1 MKKKTLAGILLS
13 LGVLGFGV
21 LVGSETRGQA
31 GLSSSAQVAWV
42 TVRDPR
48 EQAFSIAVPKG
59 WRTYGGL
66 FRFGSVDARLVV
78 DMTSPDGN
86 TNIRVGDSTVP
97 PYTVPGPF
105 IRPGLHAAA
114 YASGSVFASKY
125 GQARFGSMCQGLRVT
140 QGQAVAPKYHSQG
153 GGLIRTTGGEAY
165 FTCTKDGA
173 AMAAYVY
180 AETTLVGPGGPGSNW
195 TVVSLGSVI
204 APAAEA
210 TAAGAMLQ
218 HAGESL
224 AINPAWMQMQTQL
237 NNQAIQQINA
247 STQATIAATNSEN
260 ARERGM
266 ISALQNDS
274 FNDVINGV
282 SLKVDPSTG
291 KQYEAPLGMGG
302 AQWVNG
308 SNVVV
313 ESAMSPGP
321 GFNRLQTV
329 NH

>member
-13 LGVLGFGV
+13 LGVLGFEV
-21 LVGSETRGQA
+21 LAGSETRGQVSV
-31 GLSSSAQVAWV
+31 SSSAPVSWV

-59 WRTYGGL
+59 WKIYGGL
-66 FRFGSVDARLVV
+66 FRFSSVDTRLVV
-78 DMTSPDGN
+78 DMTSPDGS

-105 IRPGLHAAA
+105 IRPAPHAAA

-125 GQARFGSMCQGLRVT
+125 GQARFGSMCQGLQVT
-140 QGQAVAPKYHSQG
+140 QSQAKAPKYHSEG

-165 FTCTKDGA
+165 FTCTKNGA
-173 AMAAYVY
+173 AMVAYVY

-195 TVVSLGSVI
+195 RVVSLGSVI
-204 APAAEA
+204 APAAEG

-237 NNQAIQQINA
+237 NSQAIQQINA
-247 STQATIAATNSEN
+247 STQATIAAADSEN

-291 KQYEAPLGMGG
+291 KQYEAPLGTGG

-308 SNVVV
+308 SNAVV

>member
-1 MKKKTLAGILLS
+1 VLS
-13 LGVLGFGV
+13 PAPV
-21 LVGSETRGQA
+21 T
-31 GLSSSAQVAWV
+31 WV

-59 WRTYGGL
+59 WKTYGGL
-66 FRFGSVDARLVV
+66 FRFSSVDARLVV

-97 PYTVPGPF
+97 PYIVPGPF
-105 IRPGLHAAA
+105 HRPGLHAAA
-114 YASGSVFASKY
+114 YASGSVFASRY
-125 GQARFGSMCQGLRVT
+125 GQARFGSMCQGLQMTRS
-140 QGQAVAPKYHSQG
+140 QAMAPKYHSEG

-165 FTCTKDGA
+165 FTCTKNGA

-195 TVVSLGSVI
+195 TVVSLGSLI
-204 APAAEA
+204 APAAEG
-210 TAAGAMLQ
+210 TAGGAMLQ

-260 ARERGM
+260 ARERAM

-282 SLKVDPSTG
+282 SLKADPSTG
-291 KQYEAPLGMGG
+291 KQYEVPLGMGG

-308 SNVVV
+308 SIVVV

>member
-1 MKKKTLAGILLS
+1 MKKKTLAGILLC
-13 LGVLGFGV
+13 LGAFGFGV
-21 LVGSETRGQA
+21 FAGGETRGQV
-31 GLSSSAQVAWV
+31 SVSAPVTWV

-59 WRTYGGL
+59 WKTYGGL
-66 FRFGSVDARLVV
+66 FRFSSVDARLVV

-105 IRPGLHAAA
+105 LRPGPHAAS

-125 GQARFGSMCQGLRVT
+125 GQARFGSMCQGLQVT
-140 QGQAVAPKYHSQG
+140 QSQAMAPKYHSEG
-153 GGLIRTTGGEAY
+153 GGLIRTTGGDAY

-195 TVVSLGSVI
+195 MVVSLGSVI
-204 APAAEA
+204 APAAEG

-218 HAGESL
+218 HAGASL
-224 AINPAWMQMQTQL
+224 VINPAWMQMQTQL

-247 STQATIAATNSEN
+247 STQATMAATNLEN
-260 ARERGM
+260 ARERAM

-291 KQYEAPLGMGG
+291 KHYEAPLGMGG

>member
-1 MKKKTLAGILLS
+1 MKQTLSGIVLL
-13 LGVLGFGV
+13 LGVLGFG
-21 LVGSETRGQA
+21 LLAGSETRGQSS
-31 GLSSSAQVAWV
+31 GSSSTPVTWV

-48 EQAFSIAVPKG
+48 EQAFSIAVPQG
-59 WRTYGGL
+59 WKTYGGL
-66 FRFGSVDARLVV
+66 FRFSSVDTRLVV

-105 IRPGLHAAA
+105 VRSGPHAAP

-125 GQARFGSMCQGLRVT
+125 GQARFGSMCQGLRET
-140 QGQAVAPKYHSQG
+140 QSRAMAPKYHAAG

-165 FTCTKDGA
+165 FTCTRKGA
-173 AMAAYVY
+173 ALAAYAY
-180 AETTLVGPGGPGSNW
+180 AETMLVGPGGPGSNW
-195 TVVSLGSVI
+195 TLVSLGSVI
-204 APAAEA
+204 APAAEGA
-210 TAAGAMLQ
+210 AAGAMLQ

-224 AINPAWMQMQTQL
+224 AINPAWWQMQTRL

-247 STQATIAATNSEN
+247 STQATIAATQAEN
-260 ARERGM
+260 ARERKM

-291 KQYEAPLGMGG
+291 KQYEAPLGTGG

-308 SNVVV
+308 SAVVV

>member
-1 MKKKTLAGILLS
+1 MKKTLAGILLS
-13 LGVLGFGV
+13 LGVLGFAV
-21 LVGSETRGQA
+21 LAGSETREQA
-31 GLSSSAQVAWV
+31 SVSSAAPVSWV

-59 WRTYGGL
+59 WKTYGGL
-66 FRFGSVDARLVV
+66 FRFSSVDTRLVV
-78 DMTSPDGN
+78 DMTSPDAN

-105 IRPGLHAAA
+105 HGPGGHAAA
-114 YASGSVFASKY
+114 YASGSMFASKY
-125 GQARFGSMCQGLRVT
+125 GQARFGSMCQGLQVT
-140 QGQAVAPKYHSQG
+140 QSQAMAPKYHPEG

-165 FTCTKDGA
+165 FTCTKNGA
-173 AMAAYVY
+173 AMTAYVY

-204 APAAEA
+204 APAAEG
-210 TAAGAMLQ
+210 TAAGAMLR

-224 AINPAWMQMQTQL
+224 AINPAWMQMQTRL

-260 ARERGM
+260 ARERAM

-308 SNVVV
+308 GNVVV

>member
-1 MKKKTLAGILLS
+1 MKKTLAGIHLS
-13 LGVLGFGV
+13 LGVLGFG
-21 LVGSETRGQA
+21 LLAGSETRGQA
-31 GLSSSAQVAWV
+31 SLSSSAPVTWV

-59 WRTYGGL
+59 WKTYGGL
-66 FRFGSVDARLVV
+66 FRFSSVDTRLVV

-105 IRPGLHAAA
+105 HGPGGAHAAA
-114 YASGSVFASKY
+114 YASGSMFASKY
-125 GQARFGSMCQGLRVT
+125 GQARFGSMCQRLQMTRS
-140 QGQAVAPKYHSQG
+140 QAMAPKYHSEG

-165 FTCTKDGA
+165 FTCTKNGA

-204 APAAEA
+204 APAAEG

-224 AINPAWMQMQTQL
+224 AINPAWMQMQTRL
-237 NNQAIQQINA
+237 NNQAIQRINA

-260 ARERGM
+260 ARERAM
-266 ISALQNDS
+266 IGALQNDS

-291 KQYEAPLGMGG
+291 KQYEAPLGTGG

-308 SNVVV
+308 GNVVV
-313 ESAMSPGP
+313 ESAMSPGA

>member
-1 MKKKTLAGILLS
+1 MAG
-13 LGVLGFGV
+13 
-21 LVGSETRGQA
+21 
-31 GLSSSAQVAWV
+31 
-42 TVRDPR
+42 
-48 EQAFSIAVPKG
+48 
-59 WRTYGGL
+59 
-66 FRFGSVDARLVV
+66 
-78 DMTSPDGN
+78 
-86 TNIRVGDSTVP
+86 RVGDSTVP

-105 IRPGLHAAA
+105 LRPGPHVAA

-125 GQARFGSMCQGLRVT
+125 GQARFGSMCQRLQVT
-140 QGQAVAPKYHSQG
+140 QNQAVAPKYHSEG

-165 FTCTKDGA
+165 FTCTKNGA

-204 APAAEA
+204 APAAEGA
-210 TAAGAMLQ
+210 AAGAMLQ

-260 ARERGM
+260 ARERAM
-266 ISALQNDS
+266 IGALQNDS

-308 SNVVV
+308 GNVVV

>member
-1 MKKKTLAGILLS
+1 MKKQTLAGILLC
-13 LGVLGFGV
+13 LGTPGFGV
-21 LVGSETRGQA
+21 LAGDETRGQA
-31 GLSSSAQVAWV
+31 SVSAPVTWV

-48 EQAFSIAVPKG
+48 EQAFSIAVPKA
-59 WRTYGGL
+59 WKTYGGL
-66 FRFGSVDARLVV
+66 FRFSAVDTRLVV

-105 IRPGLHAAA
+105 LRPGPHTAA
-114 YASGSVFASKY
+114 YASGGVFASKY
-125 GQARFGSMCQGLRVT
+125 GQARFGSMCQGLQVT
-140 QGQAVAPKYHSQG
+140 QSQAMAPKYHSAG

-195 TVVSLGSVI
+195 MVVSLGSVI
-204 APAAEA
+204 APAAEG

-224 AINPAWMQMQTQL
+224 AINPAWMQVQTQL

-247 STQATIAATNSEN
+247 STQATIAATNLEN
-260 ARERGM
+260 ARERAM

-282 SLKVDPSTG
+282 SLRVDPSTG

-313 ESAMSPGP
+313 ESAMSPGL